1 MEKLLFYPYDA
12 HSGLHRGMDKIF
24 FRRSL
29 TISGV
34 RSRKWLSYDVL
45 SFGMKWSV
53 FKKLMAI
60 MVILLDLLLSCLII
74 LPMDLHILM
83 QELEVYSLLC
93 NVVALLWV
101 SLIILL
107 LRKGECM
114 VWTSLSLE

>member
-1 MEKLLFYPYDA
+1 MGKL
-12 HSGLHRGMDKIF
+12 F
-24 FRRSL
+24 FRRFL
-29 TISGV
+29 IISGV
-34 RSRKWLSYDVL
+34 RSRKWLSFVVL
-45 SFGMKWSV
+45 SFGMKWFV
-53 FKKLMAI
+53 FKRLMEV
-60 MVILLDLLLSCLII
+60 MVISLVWLLSYLII
-74 LPMDLHILM
+74 LSMDPHILM